1 MSQILRLTVCL
12 SSCLPWMCNS
22 KCQTC
27 WNKQTQST
35 IKRATGN
42 HLTFVQLV
50 KVVDHIFMFFWKSSK
65 KKNYMSLE
73 AAKYLI
79 GGFCIRQCPL
89 RSRKMLSSPGMWYW
103 EMLSIES
110 RKKATSVTDATS
122 RTLTAALQQEPG
134 HRGQVVRPL
143 LTQSAMKTQ
152 PLALRNRWL
161 GSGSSFSNMRGL
173 RYMVV
178 FTDLGSRRSTGNW
191 QWNDV
196 LSSHRPL
203 RWRTVF

>member
-22 KCQTC
+22 KRQTC

-42 HLTFVQLV
+42 HLTFIQLV

-65 KKNYMSLE
+65 KNYMSPE

-110 RKKATSVTDATS
+110 RKKATSVTDAAS
-122 RTLTAALQQEPG
+122 RTLTAA
-134 HRGQVVRPL
+134 
-143 LTQSAMKTQ
+143 
-152 PLALRNRWL
+152 
-161 GSGSSFSNMRGL
+161 
-173 RYMVV
+173 
-178 FTDLGSRRSTGNW
+178 FTGRARAQAARLCASTYPVCYENAATG
-191 QWNDV
+191 
-196 LSSHRPL
+196 
-203 RWRTVF
+203 T